1 MGLEPTASQV
11 VNQTLY
17 PLSYEG
23 ERTAEGAESSRNA
36 LTSTDLQS
44 GTFDLSVISP

>member
-23 ERTAEGAESSRNA
+23 DELRRERNQAAMR
-36 LTSTDLQS
+36 
-44 GTFDLSVISP
+44 